1 MSLEAKVMADLKEA
15 MKAKDKVTLEAL
27 RAIKTALLNEKTAA
41 GAKEMD
47 EAAELKL
54 LTKLRKQRVESATI
68 FREQNRVDLAEPEE
82 AQIEVIERYL
92 PAMMSDDEIRAK
104 VQEIINAT
112 GASSMA
118 DMGKVMGQ
126 ATGAMAGR
134 ADGKIISGIV
144 RQLLS

>member
-1 MSLEAKVMADLKEA
+1 MALEAIIMADLKEA
-15 MKAKDKVTLEAL
+15 MKAKDKITLEAL
-27 RAIKTALLNEKTAA
+27 RAIKTAILNEKTAA
-41 GAKEMD
+41 GAKEMT
-47 EAAELKL
+47 EADELKL

-68 FREQNRVDLAEPEE
+68 FREQNRLDLAEPEE

-92 PAMMSDDEIRAK
+92 PAMMSEDEIRAK
-104 VQEIINAT
+104 VAEIIAAT

-134 ADGKIISGIV
+134 ADGKVISGIV
-144 RQLLS
+144 RALLS

>member
-1 MSLEAKVMADLKEA
+1 MALEVTIMADLKEA

-27 RAIKTALLNEKTAA
+27 RAIKTAILNEKTAA
-41 GAKEMD
+41 GAKEMT
-47 EAAELKL
+47 EADELKL

-68 FREQNRVDLAEPEE
+68 FREQNRMDLAEPEE

-92 PAMMSDDEIRAK
+92 PAMMSEDEIRAK
-104 VQEIINAT
+104 VAEIIAAT

-134 ADGKIISGIV
+134 ADGKVISGIV
-144 RQLLS
+144 RELLS

>member
-1 MSLEAKVMADLKEA
+1 MALEATIMADLKQA

-27 RAIKTALLNEKTAA
+27 RAIKTAILNEKTAA
-41 GAKEMD
+41 GAKEMTQAD
-47 EAAELKL
+47 ELKL

-68 FREQNRVDLAEPEE
+68 FREQNRLDLAEPEE

-92 PAMMSDDEIRAK
+92 PAMMSEDEIRAK
-104 VQEIINAT
+104 VAEIIAAT

-126 ATGAMAGR
+126 ASGAMAGR
-134 ADGKIISGIV
+134 ADGKVISGIV
-144 RQLLS
+144 RELLS

>member
-1 MSLEAKVMADLKEA
+1 MADLKEA
-15 MKAKDKVTLEAL
+15 MKAKDKITLEAL
-27 RAIKTALLNEKTAA
+27 RAIKTAILNEKTAA
-41 GAKEMD
+41 GAKEMT
-47 EAAELKL
+47 EADELKL

-68 FREQNRVDLAEPEE
+68 FREQNRLDLAEPEE

-92 PAMMSDDEIRAK
+92 PAMMSEDEIRVK
-104 VQEIINAT
+104 VAEIIAVT

-134 ADGKIISGIV
+134 ADGKVISGIV
-144 RQLLS
+144 RELLS

>member
-1 MSLEAKVMADLKEA
+1 MADLKEA
-15 MKAKDKVTLEAL
+15 MKAKDKITLEAL
-27 RAIKTALLNEKTAA
+27 RAIKTAILNEKTAA
-41 GAKEMD
+41 GAKEMT
-47 EAAELKL
+47 EADELKL

-68 FREQNRVDLAEPEE
+68 FREQNRLDLAEPEE

-92 PAMMSDDEIRAK
+92 PAMMSEEEIRAK
-104 VQEIINAT
+104 VAEIIAAT

-134 ADGKIISGIV
+134 ADGKVISGIV
-144 RQLLS
+144 RELLS